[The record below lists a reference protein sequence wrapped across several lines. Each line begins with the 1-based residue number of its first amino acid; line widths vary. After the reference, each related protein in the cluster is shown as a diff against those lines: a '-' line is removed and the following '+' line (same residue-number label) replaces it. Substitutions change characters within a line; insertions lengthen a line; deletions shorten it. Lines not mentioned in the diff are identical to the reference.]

1 MCKQKFIQIIIP
13 GGWSFYL
20 TNIMARWTE
29 WLTELLLE
37 PKKLNFLCYVPTF
50 GQIELLKT
58 NISIWNFVVSP
69 NWKLKCCIKLLKH
82 LNKFQKQRSLDY
94 DEKYLGNFQYNELV
108 VYELFL
114 LTCAYLDEQSV
125 LLFCFILSHKHKDPM
140 RCINIQ
146 VTFMGIFTGD
156 F

>member
-1 MCKQKFIQIIIP
+1 M
-13 GGWSFYL
+13 
-20 TNIMARWTE
+20 
-29 WLTELLLE
+29 
-37 PKKLNFLCYVPTF
+37 PTF

-114 LTCAYLDEQSV
+114 FTCAYLDEKSV
-125 LLFCFILSHKHKDPM
+125 LLFCFILSHEHKDPM
-140 RCINIQ
+140 RCMNIQ
-146 VTFMGIFTGD
+146 VTFMGIFPGY